1 VRRRDRD
8 RLVFAVVVAIVP
20 QVGQITRAADWGRTT
35 ENIVDELLMA
45 YITTVSCCDFGP
57 TVLSARHTR
66 NPTLNEGR
74 EAKGDHEN
82 ESREHLDVN
91 ERVKIL

>member
-1 VRRRDRD
+1 MRRRDRD
-8 RLVFAVVVAIVP
+8 RLVFAVVVAVVP
-20 QVGQITRAADWGRTT
+20 QVGQITRATDWGSTT
-35 ENIVDELLMA
+35 ENIVDELLLA
-45 YITTVSCCDFGP
+45 YITTVSSCDFSP

-66 NPTLNEGR
+66 TPTLNEGR
-74 EAKGDHEN
+74 EAKGQHEN